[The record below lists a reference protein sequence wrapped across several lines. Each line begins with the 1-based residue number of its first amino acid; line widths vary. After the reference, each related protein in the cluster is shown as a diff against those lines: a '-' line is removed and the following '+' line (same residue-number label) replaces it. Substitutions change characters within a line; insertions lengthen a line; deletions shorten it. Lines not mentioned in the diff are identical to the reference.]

1 MLRLLNQLATAVAIL
16 VVATL
21 LLSAWLLYR
30 QPRWALDVAT
40 RWSGDRMLFYFDT
53 DEPVVAL
60 TIDDGPDPETT
71 AEILTL
77 LEKHDAKAT
86 FFLIGEHVDGN
97 ETVVRE
103 AIAAGMEVGNHM
115 MQDRMSLML
124 LKTGEFIDAL
134 EQAEETIT
142 DAAGV
147 ETLEWFR
154 PGQGLFDRQM
164 LELVEERGYR
174 SILGSTFPYDTLLGD
189 PEFSARFILNRVRP
203 GSAIV
208 LHDRGERGERTAAAL
223 DILLPE
229 LRQRGYTVTTL
240 SELVAVADESVEN

>member
-1 MLRLLNQLATAVAIL
+1 MLRFLNRLVTAVAIL
-16 VVATL
+16 VVVSL
-21 LLSAWLLYR
+21 VLSAWLLYR

-40 RWSGDRMLFYFDT
+40 RWSGDRMLFYFNT

-60 TIDDGPDPETT
+60 TIDDGPDPDTT
-71 AEILTL
+71 AEILAVL
-77 LEKHDAKAT
+77 QRHDAKAT
-86 FFLIGEHVDGN
+86 FFLIGEHVAGN
-97 ETVVRE
+97 EMVMKE

-115 MQDRMSLML
+115 MKDRMSLTL
-124 LKTGEFIDAL
+124 VKTGEFSHAL

-154 PGQGLFDRQM
+154 PGQGLFNRQM
-164 LELVEERGYR
+164 LELVEGRGYR

-189 PEFSARFILNRVRP
+189 PEFSARFILNRVQP

-208 LHDRGERGERTAAAL
+208 LHDRGDRGQRTATTL
-223 DILLPE
+223 EILLPE
-229 LRQRGYTVTTL
+229 LKKRGYRVTTL
-240 SELVAVADESVEN
+240 SELAELEGQ